1 MYFTG
6 VIEGREGMLILNFFD
21 NFMARNFLL
30 MEEYVEANNPIAH
43 VNTEFQ

>member
-1 MYFTG
+1 
-6 VIEGREGMLILNFFD
+6 MLILNFFD
-21 NFMARNFLL
+21 NFMAGNSLV